1 MSDETTTDRRLPS
14 KRLRSIGFN
23 DAADGSLF
31 DEAGFPNGERWDEI
45 DFPGI
50 TDKHAFA
57 LEVQGDEMLPTYR
70 DGDVLIISPGAS
82 IRRGDRVILKPGK
95 EALIAGILSRR
106 TAQRLELEPFT
117 ERGELRNFG
126 LRDVTW
132 LSRIIWARLGS

>member
-1 MSDETTTDRRLPS
+1 MMPPTAAFLTRL
-14 KRLRSIGFN
+14 
-23 DAADGSLF
+23 
-31 DEAGFPNGERWDEI
+31 
-45 DFPGI
+45 DFPMASAGMRS
-50 TDKHAFA
+50 TFPESPTNMPFA
-57 LEVQGDEMLPTYR
+57 LEVQDDEMLPAYR

-82 IRRGDRVILKPGK
+82 IRRGDRVILKSGK

-117 ERGELRNFG
+117 GREEMRNFG